1 MFSIIQEFNI
11 DNLCTGESEAVN
23 PNFKGTKAGAWF
35 TITDVPAGETVVVRS
50 RLYQEDEKPEQNFGS
65 VFDDLF
71 DKRRNEAD
79 EFYDSVL
86 TDKLKDEEIQIAR
99 QACAGLLWS
108 KQFYHYIV
116 RDWLGG
122 DQ

>member
-1 MFSIIQEFNI
+1 M
-11 DNLCTGESEAVN
+11 
-23 PNFKGTKAGAWF
+23 
-35 TITDVPAGETVVVRS
+35 VVRS
-50 RLYQEDEKPEQNFGS
+50 RLYQEDEKPEQDFGL
-65 VFDDLF
+65 VFEELF
-71 DKRRNEAD
+71 DQRRKEAN
-79 EFYDSVL
+79 EFYACVL
-86 TDKLKDEEIQIAR
+86 TDKLNDEEKQIAR